1 MINKIEKVEISFLN
15 KFFQNHKNIDKT
27 KLKITTEGI
36 YSISGYKAGNYL
48 CSLIKQYLKNN
59 NITITDGTGNNGT
72 DTISFGLNFNKVN
85 SIENNDINYEVLKN
99 NINVYQLTNVKLFKG
114 SSLNIIP
121 TIKQDVIFIDAPW
134 TKNYKEKEI
143 IKLFMDNIEIS
154 EIFNNLK
161 NYTKLF
167 IFKVPTNYDFNFF
180 IKNTNTNTS
189 NYSIFE
195 YKNKNRIVFYY
206 IFISI

>member
-1 MINKIEKVEISFLN
+1 
-15 KFFQNHKNIDKT
+15 
-27 KLKITTEGI
+27 
-36 YSISGYKAGNYL
+36 
-48 CSLIKQYLKNN
+48 
-59 NITITDGTGNNGT
+59 
-72 DTISFGLNFNKVN
+72 
-85 SIENNDINYEVLKN
+85 
-99 NINVYQLTNVKLFKG
+99 
-114 SSLNIIP
+114 
-121 TIKQDVIFIDAPW
+121 
-134 TKNYKEKEI
+134 
-143 IKLFMDNIEIS
+143 MDNIEIS